1 MKRWLA
7 GSLKHKL
14 SFMLVCS
21 LLIPLL
27 LLGVVS
33 YQLASSVTEEK
44 AKQSGMNTLRQ
55 IRTNLEFIFLDAENM
70 SVFLI
75 GHSDTQKYLTRN
87 DNDANEYLKMI
98 GFLTNL
104 AFSKKYISD
113 ITIQPDGTRPT
124 LSTFFN
130 YTVTHS
136 GAPDP
141 LKTDS
146 DYYADHPKYWT
157 SLYENETINGP
168 ERVISLMRPVRNIN
182 NFRTLG
188 TLTISLN
195 EEVISTYL
203 KTSGLVSN
211 GYVLLLDSD
220 GVIISGGESKWL
232 KHKATDLFP
241 GLTISRDGSVVSGY
255 GQGED
260 KKTILFDQ
268 IPGVNWTLMGV
279 IPYSEYKAQN
289 RFVLSLTAIALTISI
304 ILLVGLVLY
313 LVHRVTRPLS
323 RLSAVLK
330 SANPDGD
337 MPRFPV
343 TTTDEIGQLMHT
355 YNKFSNRIAHLTE
368 QVRENEAR
376 KKEADMRAL
385 QAQINPHFL
394 YNTLSSVHWMALMN
408 KDERIAEMVG
418 SLSDFLR
425 FSLNSG
431 EEFCAVSQE
440 IAHAR
445 HYAQI
450 QAIRFPDQFEIH
462 FIIHPALDQ
471 QRMLKLLL
479 QPLIENALIHGI
491 QKQQQPGMIHVI
503 ADYIDGYMKF
513 TVEDTGIGMEKETLK
528 ALREQLDS
536 ALYRDDTSGSY
547 GLKNV
552 QRRLVLH
559 YGLDSR
565 LTIDSVPGQGTKAT
579 FIIPVKGAR
588 K

>member
-7 GSLKHKL
+7 SSLKHKL

-55 IRTNLEFIFLDAENM
+55 IRTNLEFIVLDAENM

-113 ITIQPDGTRPT
+113 ITIQPNGTRPT

-141 LKTDS
+141 LKTDPN
-146 DYYADHPKYWT
+146 YYADHPKYWT

-220 GVIISGGESKWL
+220 GVIISGGEPKWL
-232 KHKATDLFP
+232 RHKATDLFP

-330 SANPDGD
+330 SANPDGE

-450 QAIRFPDQFEIH
+450 QSIRFPDQFEIH

-491 QKQQQPGMIHVI
+491 QKQQQPGTIHVI
-503 ADYIDGYMKF
+503 ADHIDGYMKF
-513 TVEDTGIGMEKETLK
+513 TVEDTGIGMEKETLR

-547 GLKNV
+547 GLRNV

-559 YGLDSR
+559 YGMDSR

-579 FIIPVKGAR
+579 FMIPVKEAR

>member
-7 GSLKHKL
+7 SSLKHKL

-33 YQLASSVTEEK
+33 YRLASSVTEEK
-44 AKQSGMNTLRQ
+44 AKESGTNTLRQ
-55 IRTNLEFIFLDAENM
+55 IRTNLEFIVLDAENM

-75 GHSDTQKYLTRN
+75 GHSDTQKYLTRK
-87 DNDANEYLKMI
+87 DNDANEYLSMI

-113 ITIQPDGTRPT
+113 ITIQPNGTRPA

-130 YTVTHS
+130 YTVTRS

-141 LKTDS
+141 IELS
-146 DYYADHPKYWT
+146 PDYYTEYSKYWT

-168 ERVISLMRPVRNIN
+168 KRVISLMRPIRDIN

-188 TLTISLN
+188 NLTISLN

-211 GYVLLLDSD
+211 GYVLLLDAD
-220 GVIISGGESKWL
+220 GVIISGGEPKWL
-232 KHKATDLFP
+232 KHKVTELFP
-241 GLTISRDGSVVSGY
+241 GLTIPRDGVHVSGY
-255 GQGED
+255 GEGED

-268 IPGVNWTLMGV
+268 IPNVHWTLMGV
-279 IPYSEYKAQN
+279 IPYSEYSAQN
-289 RFVLSLTAIALTISI
+289 RFVLSLTAIALTISTL
-304 ILLVGLVLY
+304 LLVGLVLY

-330 SANPDGD
+330 SANPDGE

-343 TTTDEIGQLMHT
+343 TTTDEVGQLMHT
-355 YNKFSNRIAHLTE
+355 YNKFSNRITHLTE

-425 FSLNSG
+425 FSLNNG
-431 EEFCAVSQE
+431 EEFCAISQE

-450 QAIRFPDQFEIH
+450 QSIRFPDQFAIH
-462 FIIHPALDQ
+462 FMIHPDLDQ
-471 QRMLKLLL
+471 QMMLKLLL

-491 QKQQQPGMIHVI
+491 QKKQEPGLIHVI
-503 ADYIDGYMKF
+503 ADYIDDRIRF
-513 TVEDTGIGMEKETLK
+513 TVEDTGVGMEREGLR
-528 ALREQLDS
+528 ALQRQLDS
-536 ALYRDDTSGSY
+536 ALYGDDASGSY
-547 GLKNV
+547 GLRNV

-565 LTIDSVPGQGTKAT
+565 LTIDSIPGQGTKAT
-579 FIIPVKGAR
+579 FTIPVREASQ
-588 K
+588 